1 MRQRSA
7 GLDSPLP
14 SSGDA
19 DPREA
24 AAGGSPRGGMPRTA
38 AALLTVVSALLLVPV
53 GVALYGAVAGTPQAG
68 GFSVPADTI
77 SDSVAATAGQFR
89 VDESGSATYSIPLF
103 TVAGTAGVVPQL
115 SLNYSSQAGVGPLGK
130 GWTIG
135 GISGISRCR
144 ATREAGD
151 FISSGVVGDG
161 SPAPVNFTAT
171 DRYCLDGQR
180 LLPSLDSV
188 GCAAVAGMTAQN
200 LRTEIQSFQRV
211 CAYTPN
217 GGTSGVAF
225 FTVERKDGSISWY
238 GDRDNNTSAN
248 RPDGYVNAT
257 APGKEAFALS
267 WAQTRFQD
275 STGNYIDFTYHENAN
290 GAVGEHLL
298 HAVKYTG
305 RTPLPGQ
312 TAPAQTPF
320 AQVVF
325 LYQTKAA
332 NLQSK
337 GYVAGGIVTQAHRL
351 YAVQSEEGAS
361 VLRYYQL
368 NYATSAS
375 GSGLDT
381 LTSVRE
387 CRDSTLAVCAAPT
400 NFTWSAASTTFATKE
415 YPSNLPFGD
424 ISKWKGFKQG
434 DLDGDGRQDIVYI
447 KEGNSGAAC
456 PSEYIMTAFSVIDGA
471 GRPSYVLGP
480 VQCTTPP
487 GTIGISGRGDGGW
500 HLLDYNGDGRDDLFI
515 SSPNGQ
521 PWRLFLSTGRGTPK
535 VFDETN
541 NVIAG
546 LSPGIPSYD
555 GKNNQPVLADLNGD
569 GLLDVIHLGNYGL
582 VARLMQRNGATF
594 GWGAPKTLMAESMI
608 PSPCAQC
615 EGGAGGLWTDIG
627 FQQLYDFNGDG
638 ASDLVFQSS
647 FGFSEYND
655 YMPRCTPQ
663 TSPWYECSQEAI
675 YTYLE
680 LFKVAEITSTEI
692 RLVGYAYWEDS
703 YEARI
708 GTEYFETYYDNI
720 NRTRFGD
727 INGDGLTDAFIGK
740 NDNWGYFRNTGTGF
754 DAGTALGAIAYS
766 QHMQLTDVNG
776 DGRADVAHPNNA
788 YNGSSEIGKKF
799 FARLAQPDGTISGTT
814 TEIGN
819 AFLCEG
825 YNCDPNVKMPMFS
838 DLDGDGN
845 LDFMSLKLANNP
857 DLFVSRS
864 ATRYVPRDTIVKF
877 ANGLGAETDVVYAPL
892 TLKDFYRPDTGS
904 RNGTNWGR
912 GAPVSDLLAPMYAVQ
927 QASSTSAS
935 NANPNAKSTVHYRYN
950 GAKMQAGGR
959 GFLGFREV
967 VTVDPNQ
974 TGGYVVTK
982 TQYGQNFPYIG
993 IPLQTVKSAAL
1004 GQVFVAPACLTGTPT
1019 DACFAARGQPGI
1031 TLGGTAFSQSTQ
1043 SWEAVSE
1050 TGAAFAGNV
1059 QAPIYP
1065 RTAGTVEAVADPFTA
1080 TQTSWVQTAFTYGS
1094 YGNVTQTVVD
1104 TFPGTSGT
1112 AASTVITQH
1121 SYSDNPTLWR
1131 LGRLT
1136 ASTVTHR
1143 RPGVPDVVR
1152 NTAFAYA
1159 MSGAA
1164 TGLLTEERT
1173 QPGGDERLDLRKA
1186 YVLDDYGNR
1195 VASFLCSNHVTNCTS
1210 TAIQY
1215 DLWNSTRVHRYGR
1228 QEYDS
1233 RGRYPTRTIELF
1245 RPLASSD
1252 LNAQPVETVT
1262 TEVLARDAFGNVTEA
1277 VNVNQVRS
1285 VARYGTLGRAYY
1297 AWQQTDPAN
1306 TVPNA
1311 GGTVGATS
1319 LTTYRWC
1326 GTAPDGSQT
1335 GVVACPAHARYRVK
1349 TAATSAPTQWVY
1361 YDRLGREVMKAAQ
1374 TFNVG
1379 VSGKDA
1385 TAVCTEYD
1393 AVGRA
1398 SRVSTPFFLS
1408 GTTASGEPGGVQT
1421 ACSDGARKWT
1431 LSEYDV
1437 LGRVVRVTEPNNAV
1451 STIAYNG
1458 LTTTR
1463 TNARNI
1469 VARVEVK
1476 NAMGELA
1483 QSTDAAGL
1491 STTYGYSGAGDLVS
1505 VSRNAGR
1512 GAIVTTISY
1521 DMLGRKIGMVDPDA
1535 GNRYMGY
1542 NAAGEMTY
1550 EHDGTG
1556 RGVELRYDFRGRKTF
1571 TGSYFPVSGGGTT
1584 WEHTSAINF
1593 DSAPNG
1599 IGQENCSWSSPYAYQ
1614 TWVGQNDKLQQWS
1627 RCNTYDAMG
1636 RIVATST
1643 SIDGVSYSSAA
1654 VYDGLG
1660 RTQRAQDP
1668 SGKWLKTEF
1677 GSRGHALR
1685 LCESSSS
1692 DTATG
1697 CASGVATTYLENQE
1711 TDIFGNTVRDI
1722 RGGSAAMQ
1730 TWRQY
1735 DPLTGRGSEI
1745 CAGSDSVGCQIMRD
1759 RYVWDGVGNMVWR
1772 DRKHY
1777 GEDFWYDAAD
1787 RFEISRINRNGSNTY
1802 AYGTGEVT
1810 DWSRFDKLGNV
1821 CARLMR
1827 GNDSTWMNYNGRAGC
1842 GLDGVP
1848 GTVVNSS
1855 QTDSPHQVRQSN
1867 SYGNYLYDHRG
1878 NQTFAD
1884 ANAGESG
1891 DRTIRYTSQDQAY
1904 EILKGNPSAPSR
1916 AARFWYDPDGK
1927 RYKREDTGTG
1937 IAGTRRTL
1945 YVSNIEIVTENGITT
1960 YKRYIGGVL
1969 VQNVVGGTATN
1980 RYLFQDHLGSVTV
1993 VTDGN
1998 GVVQEG
2004 GGFNAFGERRF
2015 LDNTGVTQTALSST
2029 TRGFTGHEM
2038 VDGLD
2043 VVHMNG
2049 RIYDPTLGRFL
2060 QPDPVVQETDN
2071 PQNWNAYTYVFNN
2084 PYKYTDPSGMISES
2098 VGKFLN
2104 IVGIVLQIAGYIIPG
2119 AQWLIAVGKVFSM
2132 VMATYNIAVGIH
2144 YGGFKGGLM
2153 AAFGN
2158 VIGHFTGGMN
2168 PFMALATNMLVAGV
2182 SSMVMG
2188 GNFAQGA
2195 MGALKSAAINFA
2207 MRIVVGGT
2215 ASAMTG
2221 KKYATEP
2228 AASHSEGSQA
2238 KSLNTD
2244 STANGSNQRSIT
2256 LKEYKQ
2262 LQQEFDSLQPQFDAV
2277 QPGTPRQVADRFAEI
2292 ALPFTKRWGFEIG
2305 ANIIR
2310 SENSYKLADVTLGYF
2325 GGVTI
2330 PENIL
2335 AFADV
2340 HTHPGGADG
2349 FSGAVTYKKDSGLVQ
2364 YQGDLSTN
2372 YVNNTDGYVYRT
2384 DGAAW
2389 WFKQSTFRSDLRAS
2403 LKNGS
2408 TIDARWSKYV
2418 ERIR

>member
-1 MRQRSA
+1 MERSVRQHSA
-7 GLDSPLP
+7 SLDSPLP

-24 AAGGSPRGGMPRTA
+24 ATGGSPRGGMPRTA

-151 FISSGVVGDG
+151 FISGGVVGDG

-180 LLPSLDSV
+180 LLPSLDNV
-188 GCAAVAGMTAQN
+188 GCTAVAGMTAQN

-275 STGNYIDFTYHENAN
+275 STGNYIDFSYHENAN

-337 GYVAGGIVTQAHRL
+337 GYVAGGIVSQAHRL

-387 CRDSTLAVCAAPT
+387 CRDNTLAVCAAPT
-400 NFTWSAASTTFATKE
+400 NFTWSAANTTFATKE

-471 GRPSYVLGP
+471 GRPGYVLGP

-546 LSPGIPSYD
+546 LSPAISSSDDARY
-555 GKNNQPVLADLNGD
+555 QLQLADLNGD
-569 GLLDVIHLGNYGL
+569 SLTDVIYHSNGL
-582 VARLMQRNGATF
+582 KARLMERSQNGFAFGNERNVQINSSYDCGLCMNYSIYNWVGTNYNQLYDLNSDGSSDLLFETFRTIEIGGDGNFRREWHVEAFNVSDISETSISFSTHHRWLISSFERRNGASNSYTF
-594 GWGAPKTLMAESMI
+594 IKSLKFADANSDQVLDAFSKGNNDVWSIQLNTGSKFLP
-608 PSPCAQC
+608 AQ
-615 EGGAGGLWTDIG
+615 
-627 FQQLYDFNGDG
+627 
-638 ASDLVFQSS
+638 S
-647 FGFSEYND
+647 
-655 YMPRCTPQ
+655 
-663 TSPWYECSQEAI
+663 
-675 YTYLE
+675 
-680 LFKVAEITSTEI
+680 
-692 RLVGYAYWEDS
+692 
-703 YEARI
+703 I
-708 GTEYFETYYDNI
+708 GT
-720 NRTRFGD
+720 
-727 INGDGLTDAFIGK
+727 
-740 NDNWGYFRNTGTGF
+740 
-754 DAGTALGAIAYS
+754 IAYD
-766 QHMQLTDVNG
+766 QHMQLADVNG
-776 DGRADVAHPNNA
+776 DGRADVVHPNNA
-788 YNGSSEIGKKF
+788 YSGGAEIGKKF
-799 FARLAQPDGTISGTT
+799 FARLAQPDGTISGAT
-814 TEIGN
+814 TEIGD

-892 TLKDFYRPDTGS
+892 TLKDFYRSDTGS
-904 RNGTNWGR
+904 RNGTHWGR

-927 QASSTSAS
+927 QASSTSAN
-935 NANPNAKSTVHYRYN
+935 NANPTAKSTVHYRYN

-993 IPLQTVKSAAL
+993 MPLQTVKSAAL
-1004 GQVFVAPACLTGTPT
+1004 GQVFVAPACLTAAPT
-1019 DACFAARGQPGI
+1019 DACFAARGQPGT

-1065 RTAGTVEAVADPFTA
+1065 RTAGTVEAVADPYTA

-1152 NTAFAYA
+1152 NTSFAYA

-1173 QPGGDERLDLRKA
+1173 QPGGDERHDLRKA

-1349 TAATSAPTQWVY
+1349 TSATSAPTQWVY

-1408 GTTASGEPGGVQT
+1408 GTTGSGEPGGVQN

-1469 VARVEVK
+1469 VSRVEVK

-1491 STTYGYSGAGDLVS
+1491 TTTYGYSGAGDLFS
-1505 VSRNAGR
+1505 ISRNAGR

-1550 EHDGTG
+1550 ETDGTG

-1599 IGQENCSWSSPYAYQ
+1599 IGQENCSWSSGYAYA

-1636 RIVATST
+1636 RIVASATY
-1643 SIDGVSYSSAA
+1643 IDGVSYSSAA
-1654 VYDGLG
+1654 VYDDLG

-1722 RGGSAAMQ
+1722 RGGSTAMQ

-1821 CARLMR
+1821 CAHFMR
-1827 GNDSTWMNYNGRAGC
+1827 GNDATSMNYNGRAGC

-1993 VTDGN
+1993 VTDAN

-2015 LDNTGVTQTALSST
+2015 LDNTGVTQTALNST

-2060 QPDPVVQETDN
+2060 QPDPVIQETDN

-2158 VIGHFTGGMN
+2158 VVGHFTGGMN

-2215 ASAMTG
+2215 VSAMTG
-2221 KKYATEP
+2221 GKY
-2228 AASHSEGSQA
+2228 
-2238 KSLNTD
+2238 
-2244 STANGSNQRSIT
+2244 
-2256 LKEYKQ
+2256 
-2262 LQQEFDSLQPQFDAV
+2262 
-2277 QPGTPRQVADRFAEI
+2277 GTPASSGKVESDVPNSPNSEDDPIPNHKLGRQAYRAANKALMDADAFRTYKTQAEAENKWASI
-2292 ALPFTKRWGFEIG
+2292 VGQVQDKYGVELGSHIYQVRDGYVFGPVYSSGNTHTILGFWDRPHLAG
-2305 ANIIR
+2305 AIR
-2310 SENSYKLADVTLGYF
+2310 VGF
-2325 GGVTI
+2325 I
-2330 PENIL
+2330 
-2335 AFADV
+2335 
-2340 HTHPGGADG
+2340 HTHPDSGI
-2349 FSGAVTYKKDSGLVQ
+2349 FSGMAAGASSINVDVPRCFSYGRCGGDLPGAFYEKVDAAVV
-2364 YQGDLSTN
+2364 YQGKVT
-2372 YVNNTDGYVYRT
+2372 
-2384 DGAAW
+2384 
-2389 WFKQSTFRSDLRAS
+2389 
-2403 LKNGS
+2403 
-2408 TIDARWSKYV
+2408 ARWDYETAYRAMLKANGKPIRFGDYVQSK
-2418 ERIR
+2418 